1 MNDLVHPWNTRQAEA
16 LRRSMQQLPHA
27 ILLAGA
33 PGLGKHAFAEWL
45 SGLLLCEQPDASG
58 LACNRCQGCRLRASG
73 SHADLHVV
81 QPESL
86 YKNSDSLLARYALR
100 YPPEDK
106 GKDSKDSTAIRIDQI
121 RALIESSHGRP
132 QIARQRV
139 MVLSPADRMNM
150 NAANALLK
158 LLEEPPPDSH
168 LVLVADRLARLPATI
183 RSRCVRI
190 DFHVPETAMAVNWLV
205 SQGVSAPSASELL
218 ALAGGAPLEALSLG
232 KTGFLTDR
240 DRLVS
245 DLENLLDGK
254 ADPVGCAARWKEQGA
269 ERCLRWLQ
277 GWLADLVRPSSGPRH
292 NPGAQARLQTLKK
305 RLHLKQLFLLA
316 DVLGRSRGSLGG
328 TLDEQLLLEEVLI
341 CWTELQTTPTS

>member
-1 MNDLVHPWNTRQAEA
+1 MNGMVHPWNTKQAET
-16 LRRSMQQLPHA
+16 LVRSLQQLPHA

-33 PGLGKHAFAEWL
+33 PGLGKNAFAEWL

-58 LACNRCQGCRLRASG
+58 RACNRCQGCRLLASG

-86 YKNSDSLLARYALR
+86 YKNSDSLLARYAFR

-106 GKDSKDSTAIRIDQI
+106 GKDSKDSTVIRIDQV

-132 QIARQRV
+132 HIARQRV
-139 MVLSPADRMNM
+139 MVLNPADRMNM

-168 LVLVADRLARLPATI
+168 LVLVADHLARLPATI

-190 DFHVPETAMAVNWLV
+190 DFHVPDTAAAVNWMTA
-205 SQGVSAPSASELL
+205 QGVSAQSATELL
-218 ALAGGAPLEALSLG
+218 ALAGGAPLAALNLG
-232 KTGFLTDR
+232 KTGFLAER
-240 DRLVS
+240 DQLVS

-254 ADPVGCAARWKEQGA
+254 ADPVGCATRWKERGA
-269 ERCLRWLQ
+269 ERCLHWLQ
-277 GWLADLVRPSSGPRH
+277 GWLADLASPNSGSRH
-292 NPGAQARLQTLKK
+292 NPGVQARLQTLKK
-305 RLHLKQLFLLA
+305 RLHLKQLFLLT
-316 DVLGRSRGSLGG
+316 DVLGQSRSRLGG
-328 TLDEQLLLEEVLI
+328 ALDEQLLLEEVLI
-341 CWTELQTTPTS
+341 RWTELQTTSTS